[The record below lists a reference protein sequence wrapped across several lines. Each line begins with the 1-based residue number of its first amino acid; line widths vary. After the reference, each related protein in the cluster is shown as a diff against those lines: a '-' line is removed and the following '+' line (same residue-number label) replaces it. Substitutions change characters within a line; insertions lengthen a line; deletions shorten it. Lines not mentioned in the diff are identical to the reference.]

1 MEMTYGKA
9 VQYAIE
15 DEMSLNQNIVLFG
28 EDIQKNLYGYT
39 EGLEEKFGKDR
50 VIDIPLSEASI
61 VGLACGAAMGGIR
74 PIVDLTLP
82 NFMYVA
88 MDQIA
93 NIAAK
98 THYMYNG
105 KYILP
110 MTIFCSSMQ
119 GNGNAA
125 QHSDRLHSLFMTIP
139 GLKIISPATP
149 QDMYSMLRGAIRDDN
164 PVICFADRTLFWR
177 KDEVDTSEIVAP
189 GISQKVKSGEDLTI
203 ITISSCLQMVKDIL
217 PDIEKSGITVEI
229 IDVRSVKPLD
239 YSLIFDSVKKTGK
252 VIICDTANRTGSVAS
267 EIAAVLQ
274 EQLFDFLK
282 SPIKIVA
289 CEDIPIPFARILEQQ
304 VLITKEKI
312 LSQINSMF

>member
-1 MEMTYGKA
+1 MTFIK
-9 VQYAIE
+9 
-15 DEMSLNQNIVLFG
+15 
-28 EDIQKNLYGYT
+28 
-39 EGLEEKFGKDR
+39 
-50 VIDIPLSEASI
+50 
-61 VGLACGAAMGGIR
+61 
-74 PIVDLTLP
+74 
-82 NFMYVA
+82 
-88 MDQIA
+88 
-93 NIAAK
+93 
-98 THYMYNG
+98 H
-105 KYILP
+105 
-110 MTIFCSSMQ
+110 
-119 GNGNAA
+119 
-125 QHSDRLHSLFMTIP
+125 
-139 GLKIISPATP
+139 
-149 QDMYSMLRGAIRDDN
+149 
-164 PVICFADRTLFWR
+164 
-177 KDEVDTSEIVAP
+177 
-189 GISQKVKSGEDLTI
+189 LTI